1 MAVDIQFHAARGG
14 VKIPDG
20 INGHFKKSS
29 SQSVLPESGE
39 YINLLQVKQVVAF
52 LLDRDVAGCL
62 SVLLY
67 KVIVMAF
74 FFHLPSQAF
83 GRIHPVHHVIDLFGS
98 QYLAVGIGKCFRCQF
113 IDQGNISC
121 CCFSG
126 SNHQVLLSLVIHLR
140 IYILSRFFKEIPR

>member
-1 MAVDIQFHAARGG
+1 MHFLHAHVLIESSGRIMAVDIQFHAARGG

-62 SVLLY
+62 SVLIY
-67 KVIVMAF
+67 KVI
-74 FFHLPSQAF
+74 
-83 GRIHPVHHVIDLFGS
+83 
-98 QYLAVGIGKCFRCQF
+98 
-113 IDQGNISC
+113 
-121 CCFSG
+121 
-126 SNHQVLLSLVIHLR
+126 LLYV
-140 IYILSRFFKEIPR
+140 